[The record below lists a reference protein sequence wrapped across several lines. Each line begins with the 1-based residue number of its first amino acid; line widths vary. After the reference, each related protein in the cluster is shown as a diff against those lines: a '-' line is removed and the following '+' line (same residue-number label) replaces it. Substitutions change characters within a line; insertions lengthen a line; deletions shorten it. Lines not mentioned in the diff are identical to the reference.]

1 MKARPPQSAVA
12 DGGWREPRDKNCLF
26 IFVKLLS
33 EKMKARVHAY
43 VSGRVQGVFFRDF
56 ARAEADYLGLTGWVK
71 NLWDG
76 RVEVVAEGE
85 KEDLE
90 KLLGKLKQGPPGAR
104 VKDVQAIWENYSGE
118 FQEFRITWY

>member
-1 MKARPPQSAVA
+1 MKAR
-12 DGGWREPRDKNCLF
+12 L
-26 IFVKLLS
+26 
-33 EKMKARVHAY
+33 HAY

-56 ARAEADYLGLTGWVK
+56 TQTEAIYLGLTGWVK

-90 KLLGKLKQGPPGAR
+90 KLLEKLKKGPPGAR
-104 VKDVQAIWENYSGE
+104 VRDVEVVWGEYTGE
-118 FQEFRITWY
+118 FRDFRITWY

>member
-1 MKARPPQSAVA
+1 
-12 DGGWREPRDKNCLF
+12 
-26 IFVKLLS
+26 
-33 EKMKARVHAY
+33 
-43 VSGRVQGVFFRDF
+43 VQGVFFRDF
-56 ARAEADYLGLTGWVK
+56 TRTEADYLGLTGWVK

-90 KLLGKLKQGPPGAR
+90 KLFEKLKQGPPGAR
-104 VKDVQAIWENYSGE
+104 VKNVESIWEDYSGE